1 MLLLRFTLAA
11 GTRDADI
18 YAEKKKNWMDFCL
31 QSQVQA
37 FKEAFH
43 SLVN

>member
-1 MLLLRFTLAA
+1 MC
-11 GTRDADI
+11 DADI
-18 YAEKKKNWMDFCL
+18 YAEKKKWMDFCL
-31 QSQVQA
+31 ESQVQA